1 MGVFFRCLTMVFIV
15 CVLASFSGRA
25 LAGDGVLVARR
36 VVSLSP
42 IITETIYL
50 LGAQD
55 ALKANTNYCNVPIEA
70 AKKEKI
76 GSVTQVNVEKIISL
90 SPDLVITSALTREKQ
105 IRILKRQG
113 IRVMEIKNPRTFDQM
128 CAITQKIGKALGKF
142 REAKAITAAARD
154 RVEEIRGR
162 VARLHPRRVFIQIGL
177 KPLHTVNK
185 DLFINEFI
193 VLSNGINIAQDQPS
207 GVYSREQVI
216 REDPDVMLIAT
227 MGSSKKAGV
236 LEKQRWMKFPSL
248 KAGANG
254 EIHVLDPELICSP
267 TPVSFV
273 LGLDRVAAL
282 IHPESPEVLGGG
294 HVQ

>member
-1 MGVFFRCLTMVFIV
+1 MSPVIRYLI
-15 CVLASFSGRA
+15 LAFMLLAPVSG
-25 LAGDGVLVARR
+25 LAGDGTPAAAGR

-55 ALKANTNYCNVPIEA
+55 ALMANTSYCNVPADA
-70 AKKEKI
+70 AQKEKI

-128 CAITQKIGKALGKF
+128 CAITQKIGRALGKS
-142 REAKAITAAARD
+142 REAEAITTAARD
-154 RVEEIRGR
+154 RVAQIRGR
-162 VARLHPRRVFIQIGL
+162 VARFHPRRVFIQIGL

-193 VLSNGINIAQDQPS
+193 VLSNGINIAENQPS

-216 REDPDVMLIAT
+216 RDDPDVMLIAT

-236 LEKQRWMKFPSL
+236 LEKRRWMKFSSL
-248 KAGANG
+248 RAGAND

-273 LGLDRVAAL
+273 QGLDRVAAL
-282 IHPESPEVLGGG
+282 IHPESSESKLPGGG

>member
-1 MGVFFRCLTMVFIV
+1 MVS
-15 CVLASFSGRA
+15 VLSGFPGGA
-25 LAGDGVLVARR
+25 LAGDGAPVARR

-55 ALKANTNYCNVPIEA
+55 ALKANTNYCNVPLEA

-113 IRVMEIKNPRTFDQM
+113 LRVMEIKNPKTFDQM
-128 CAITQKIGKALGKF
+128 CAITQKIGKVLGKS
-142 REAKAITAAARD
+142 REAEAITAAARG
-154 RVEEIRGR
+154 RVGEIRGR

-193 VLSNGINIAQDQPS
+193 VLSNGINIAENQPS

-236 LEKQRWMKFPSL
+236 FEKKRWMKFPSL

-282 IHPESPEVLGGG
+282 IHPESSEVFGGG